1 MRSWFYEQMAM
12 YTAYHQ
18 DTRNCATHFF
28 GVPLIVFSILI
39 AFSFI
44 SFGQIGSINVTL
56 AVVFLAFVM
65 LVYLVAVPMMGIVA
79 TVIHIPMLWYAES
92 LAQGEAGFAWVVTG
106 SCFVSGWVLQLIG
119 HMFEGRRPALTDNIL
134 QIFMAPG
141 FLVVEGLF
149 ACGLLSNLRDNL
161 KERSR
166 KFETES
172 A

>member
-79 TVIHIPMLWYAES
+79 TVIHIPMLWYAEG
-92 LAQGEAGFAWVVTG
+92 LAQGEADFAWVVIG
-106 SCFVSGWVLQLIG
+106 SCFVGGWVLQLIG